1 MANSVL
7 VFLPPALTES
17 FEIVMARAID
27 INRRQDEELVI
38 SYCSG
43 EIKGC
48 VANPFGINA
57 LCRECV
63 RVCTNAIDE
72 LLPRVQCQSFEK
84 LTVVGGPEPDDHSVD
99 GARSTILTFYRQDP
113 HKINYR
119 SRNALLIPAV
129 NRRFKEYGQATY
141 RHACAQI
148 QRNRP
153 DRIEYFNGR
162 IVPTMSLRQAAVDE
176 GCSYCAIEVSGRD
189 RTLFLAKNAIL
200 HDLTFL
206 KARLA
211 AYQLNETRRKLGI
224 SFFEGRRVGL
234 RTNDKSY
241 TSGQIAGDLNI
252 DETKAIVSVFLSST
266 DEFMIFG
273 DQWFTNASRDPA
285 SFVKRLRQ
293 RLPNSYEVIVRMHP
307 NQAGDRTGQA
317 ENIYRALTK
326 VPGLTLIGPRDKH
339 SSYQLLDQ
347 SDVVVTFGSTIGLEA
362 TFWGKPSILLGR
374 SAWEDAGVA
383 TVAGDAEA
391 DEVATKI
398 LAGVPVADRNEAIR
412 VGAYMMDSLDHS
424 SALSYD
430 HSSSQFLANG
440 RNYLSEKRR
449 SLAYKLNRII
459 DKLFL
464 RP

>member
-1 MANSVL
+1 
-7 VFLPPALTES
+7 
-17 FEIVMARAID
+17 
-27 INRRQDEELVI
+27 
-38 SYCSG
+38 
-43 EIKGC
+43 
-48 VANPFGINA
+48 
-57 LCRECV
+57 
-63 RVCTNAIDE
+63 
-72 LLPRVQCQSFEK
+72 
-84 LTVVGGPEPDDHSVD
+84 
-99 GARSTILTFYRQDP
+99 
-113 HKINYR
+113 
-119 SRNALLIPAV
+119 
-129 NRRFKEYGQATY
+129 
-141 RHACAQI
+141 
-148 QRNRP
+148 
-153 DRIEYFNGR
+153 
-162 IVPTMSLRQAAVDE
+162 
-176 GCSYCAIEVSGRD
+176 
-189 RTLFLAKNAIL
+189 
-200 HDLTFL
+200 
-206 KARLA
+206 
-211 AYQLNETRRKLGI
+211 
-224 SFFEGRRVGL
+224 
-234 RTNDKSY
+234 
-241 TSGQIAGDLNI
+241 
-252 DETKAIVSVFLSST
+252 
-266 DEFMIFG
+266 
-273 DQWFTNASRDPA
+273 
-285 SFVKRLRQ
+285 
-293 RLPNSYEVIVRMHP
+293 MHP